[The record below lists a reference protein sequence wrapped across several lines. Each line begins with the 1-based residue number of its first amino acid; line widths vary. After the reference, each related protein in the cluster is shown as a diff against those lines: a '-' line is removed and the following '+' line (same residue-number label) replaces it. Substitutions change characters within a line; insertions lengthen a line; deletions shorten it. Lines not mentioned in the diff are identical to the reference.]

1 MALNNLK
8 NTVLN
13 EGGHAQNHTH
23 GLIPSVG
30 SSRKDRTR
38 YRKKSEADPRGVGGK
53 LAVMEMSVMWVCALE
68 NSSSCA
74 LEMAFLY
81 SLAAGKSVRSILS
94 NSCNDSLAQV
104 IKD

>member
-13 EGGHAQNHTH
+13 ERGHAQNHTH

-38 YRKKSEADPRGVGGK
+38 YRKKSEDRLLVVCGVGGK
-53 LAVMEMSVMWVCALE
+53 LAVMEMSAMWVCALQ
-68 NSSSCA
+68 NSSSCT
-74 LEMAFLY
+74 LENGI
-81 SLAAGKSVRSILS
+81 SL
-94 NSCNDSLAQV
+94 
-104 IKD
+104 